1 MDKEIGRLNELKD
14 QIREHDY
21 NYYVLN
27 QSLISDAQYDE
38 LLQTVRGI
46 EEDYPELITNDSPT
60 QRVGGEA
67 TDQFEQVTH
76 SIPMLSL
83 SNTFDYTGLEEWQKR
98 ASNIIDSTDMIFSAE
113 LKIDGLAISLIYENG
128 TFVRGSTRGNGLIGE
143 DVTHNLKTIRSIPLS
158 LNQDLQGHLEVRGEV
173 YMPLNAFNAINQ
185 QRSEQ
190 DEPLLANPRN
200 AASGSI
206 RQLDPRITA
215 SRKLDIW
222 IYSLTEYSNTTFT
235 GHHQGLEWLKELGF
249 KTNPTTSICTS
260 LQEVQQYYEY
270 WMNHRSELGY
280 DIDGIVIK
288 VDSIELQNTLGFVG
302 REPRWAI
309 AYKFPAEQTNTKLI
323 SIGLNV
329 GRTGSINPFAILEP
343 VNIGGVTVTNASLHN
358 EEDINRKDIRV
369 GDIVI
374 IERAGDVIP
383 HIIGPVTETRT
394 GKEVPFRM
402 PELCPQC
409 EFPIIKEDSTHRCS
423 NSSCPAV
430 FLESIRHFV
439 SKNAL
444 DIEGLG
450 EKWCA
455 SLISNNM
462 IQKLSDI
469 YKLNISELS
478 TLDRMGEV
486 LASKLVANI
495 EESKSRPLDRVIFG
509 LGILHVGS
517 EIATLLAQTYGS
529 LQNLSEASL
538 DHLLA
543 IDGIGPKIAQS
554 IKDYF
559 TVESNKSLIYE
570 LEKLGLNMNSEVK
583 SISSNAFTGLTF
595 VITGT
600 LHNLTRKDT
609 EELIKT
615 NGGKVTNSVT
625 SKTSYLITGDSPGS
639 KLTKA
644 QEIGTTVLTESEFL
658 ALMP

>member
-27 QSLISDAQYDE
+27 QSLITDAQYDE

-98 ASNIIDSTDMIFSAE
+98 ASNIIDSTDLIFSAE

-158 LNQDLQGHLEVRGEV
+158 LNQDLPGHLEVRGEV

-559 TVESNKSLIYE
+559 NVESNKSLIYE

-583 SISSNAFTGLTF
+583 SISSNVFTGLTF

>member
-98 ASNIIDSTDMIFSAE
+98 AANIIDSTDLIFSAE

-158 LNQDLQGHLEVRGEV
+158 LNQDLPGHLEVRGEV

-249 KTNPTTSICTS
+249 KTNPTSSICTS

-270 WMNHRSELGY
+270 WMNRRSELGY

-402 PELCPQC
+402 PKLCPQC
-409 EFPIIKEDSTHRCS
+409 ESPIIKDDSTHRCS

-495 EESKSRPLDRVIFG
+495 EDSKSRPLDRVIFG

-538 DHLLA
+538 DDLLA

-559 TVESNKSLIYE
+559 NVESNKSLIYE

-583 SISSNAFTGLTF
+583 SISSNVFTGLTF

>member
-158 LNQDLQGHLEVRGEV
+158 LNQDLPGHLEVRGEV

-402 PELCPQC
+402 PDLCPQC
-409 EFPIIKEDSTHRCS
+409 ESPIIKEDSTHRCS

-495 EESKSRPLDRVIFG
+495 EDSKSRPLDRVIFG

-538 DHLLA
+538 DDLLA

>member
-158 LNQDLQGHLEVRGEV
+158 LNQDLPGHLEVRGEV

-249 KTNPTTSICTS
+249 KTNPPTSICTS

-495 EESKSRPLDRVIFG
+495 EDSKSRPLDRVIFG

>member
-27 QSLISDAQYDE
+27 QSLITDAQYDE

-98 ASNIIDSTDMIFSAE
+98 ASNIIDSTDLIFSAE

-158 LNQDLQGHLEVRGEV
+158 LNQDLPGHLEVRGEV

-235 GHHQGLEWLKELGF
+235 GHHQRLEWLKELGF

-495 EESKSRPLDRVIFG
+495 EDSKSRPLDRVIFG

-529 LQNLSEASL
+529 LQNLSEAFL
-538 DHLLA
+538 DDLLA

-559 TVESNKSLIYE
+559 NVESNKSLIYE

>member
-98 ASNIIDSTDMIFSAE
+98 ASNIIDSTDLIFSAE

-158 LNQDLQGHLEVRGEV
+158 LNQDLPGHLEVRGEV
-173 YMPLNAFNAINQ
+173 YMPLNAFNTINQ

-495 EESKSRPLDRVIFG
+495 EDSKSRPLDRVIFG

-538 DHLLA
+538 DDFLA

-559 TVESNKSLIYE
+559 NVESNKSLIYE

>member
-46 EEDYPELITNDSPT
+46 EDDYPELITNDSPT

-158 LNQDLQGHLEVRGEV
+158 LNQDLPGHLEVRGEV

-529 LQNLSEASL
+529 LQNLSEAFL
-538 DHLLA
+538 DDLLA

>member
-46 EEDYPELITNDSPT
+46 EDDYPELITNDSPT

-98 ASNIIDSTDMIFSAE
+98 ASNIIDSTDLIFSAE

-158 LNQDLQGHLEVRGEV
+158 LNQDLPGHLEVRGEV

-486 LASKLVANI
+486 LASKLVPNI
-495 EESKSRPLDRVIFG
+495 EDSKSRPLDRVIFG

-554 IKDYF
+554 IKYYF

-583 SISSNAFTGLTF
+583 SISSNVFTGLTF

>member
-46 EEDYPELITNDSPT
+46 EDDYPELITNDSPT

-98 ASNIIDSTDMIFSAE
+98 ASNIIDSTDLIFSAE

-158 LNQDLQGHLEVRGEV
+158 LNQDLPGHLEVRGEV

-185 QRSEQ
+185 QRREQ
-190 DEPLLANPRN
+190 DQPLLANPRN

-469 YKLNISELS
+469 YKLNLSELS

-495 EESKSRPLDRVIFG
+495 EDSKSRPLDRVIFG

-658 ALMP
+658 ALML

>member
-98 ASNIIDSTDMIFSAE
+98 ASNIIDSTDLIFSAE

-158 LNQDLQGHLEVRGEV
+158 LNQDLPGHLEVRGEV

-529 LQNLSEASL
+529 LQNLSEAFL
-538 DHLLA
+538 DDLLA

>member
-158 LNQDLQGHLEVRGEV
+158 LNQDLPGHLEVRGEV

-495 EESKSRPLDRVIFG
+495 EDSKSRPLDRVIFG

-538 DHLLA
+538 DDLLA

-559 TVESNKSLIYE
+559 NVESNKSLIYE

>member
-98 ASNIIDSTDMIFSAE
+98 ASNIIDSTDLIFSAE

-158 LNQDLQGHLEVRGEV
+158 LNQDLPGHLEVRGEV

-235 GHHQGLEWLKELGF
+235 GHHQGLEWLKELGL

-495 EESKSRPLDRVIFG
+495 EDSKSRPLDRVIFG

-538 DHLLA
+538 DDLLA

-583 SISSNAFTGLTF
+583 SISSNVFTGLTF

>member
-158 LNQDLQGHLEVRGEV
+158 LNQDLPGHLEVRGEV

-543 IDGIGPKIAQS
+543 IDGIGPKIAKS